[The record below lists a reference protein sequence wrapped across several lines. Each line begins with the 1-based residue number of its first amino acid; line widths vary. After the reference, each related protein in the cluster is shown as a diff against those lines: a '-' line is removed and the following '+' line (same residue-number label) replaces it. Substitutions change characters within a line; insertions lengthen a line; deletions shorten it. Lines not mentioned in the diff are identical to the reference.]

1 MNTKSPKCPTTVIA
15 VATESASG
23 VSSQW
28 KKSMERISPA
38 QRRAQRQA
46 EYKKADRNRKRRQAY
61 YRKFVADRPARC
73 NECGA
78 TKTAKEMVDYARR
91 EVSVKNK
98 CRPCFDKELEDD
110 YGYEPEYP
118 GERIWWK
125 TR

>member
-1 MNTKSPKCPTTVIA
+1 VQVLSRPSRRGIV
-15 VATESASG
+15 
-23 VSSQW
+23 
-28 KKSMERISPA
+28 ERVSPA

-78 TKTAKEMVDYARR
+78 TKTAKEMAEYARR
-91 EVSVKNK
+91 EVSVKNR
-98 CRPCFDKELEDD
+98 CHECLDREFGED
-110 YGYEPEYP
+110 YEYEDEYP

-125 TR
+125 TG

>member
-1 MNTKSPKCPTTVIA
+1 
-15 VATESASG
+15 
-23 VSSQW
+23 
-28 KKSMERISPA
+28 MEKVSPA

-46 EYKKADRNRKRRQAY
+46 TERKNLRNMRRRQAY
-61 YRKFVADRPARC
+61 YRKFVANRPARC

-78 TKTAKEMVDYARR
+78 TKTAKEMADYARR

-98 CRPCFDKELEDD
+98 CHPCLDKELEED

-125 TR
+125 TG

>member
-1 MNTKSPKCPTTVIA
+1 MNTNYPKCPTTVIA

-38 QRRAQRQA
+38 QRRADRQA
-46 EYKKADRNRKRRQAY
+46 TERKNLRNMRRRQAY

-78 TKTAKEMVDYARR
+78 TKTAKEMADYARR

-98 CRPCFDKELEDD
+98 CHPCLDKELEED

-125 TR
+125 TG